1 MTQRIGHAYGGDT
14 ANLPGDQSGGE
25 VRVQAYYPYA
35 HGWDLL
41 LRAWD
46 RTVANSMAAFC
57 EAACANN
64 NIGYSQARRNTLRD
78 AARAAGWDAAKITS
92 PCDCDCSSLM
102 AVCAEAAGV
111 DMSGAYSS
119 GNAPWTGN
127 MQETFSRTGAF
138 VVLTEDKYLR
148 GPEYLRRGDILVN
161 VQNHTLMVLDDG
173 ALVAQPPDAIQV
185 GDELLFVPGHGG
197 LHFAPEDGDEPT
209 FFRDLPDAAPAR
221 VVLTAPGT
229 VRPYLIL
236 IADALVC
243 GWVQPESLTRQKI
256 HIVQAGETMW
266 GIGTRYKVS
275 MDTIRVANG
284 MESIFATIHPGDKLI
299 IPIDHT

>member
-57 EAACANN
+57 EAVCANDQV
-64 NIGYSQARRNTLRD
+64 GYSQARRNTLRD
-78 AARAAGWDAAKITS
+78 AARAAGWDADKITA

-127 MQETFSRTGAF
+127 LAETFARTGAF
-138 VVLTEDKYLR
+138 DVLTDDKYLS
-148 GPEYLRRGDILVN
+148 GPEQLRRGDILVN
-161 VQNHTLMVLDDG
+161 IQRHTMMVLDDG
-173 ALVAQPPDAIQV
+173 KEVKEVQKDVQIKV
-185 GDELLFVPGHGG
+185 GNTLCYVPGGG
-197 LHFAPEDGDEPT
+197 VHFAPEDGADPT
-209 FFRDLPDAAPAR
+209 RFREFDSPVYPAR
-221 VVLTAPGT
+221 VVMVAPGT
-229 VRPYLIL
+229 PRPYLVL
-236 IADALVC
+236 MEAQTVC
-243 GWVQPESLTRQKI
+243 GWVAEESLSRRMVHT
-256 HIVQAGETMW
+256 VQAGDSMW
-266 GIGTRYKVS
+266 GIARRYGTT
-275 MDTIRVANG
+275 MEAIRAANG
-284 MESIFATIHPGDKLI
+284 MKSVFDPIYPGDRLV
-299 IPIDHT
+299 IPA